1 MTVELIAYTQI
12 PGKTGNPMAVEEQA
26 ASVCYDSH
34 PTENYRIAKT
44 CKASGHTSVLEHISF
59 TFHVSGVSRALL
71 AQLTRH
77 RHASFSVRS
86 QRYCNEE
93 DFQYVQPK
101 TTQYGDGYSLFRE
114 TMSEI
119 GSTYSA
125 LTFDAMVPAEDARY
139 VLPNACCTELY
150 MTMNDR
156 ALIESSRQRLCSRAQ
171 WEIRQLF
178 EAMRDAVRPVCP
190 EVSDWMRPKCEDDPA
205 HPFCPE
211 AKSCGRNPKLKEVY
225 RK

>member
-1 MTVELIAYTQI
+1 M
-12 PGKTGNPMAVEEQA
+12 
-26 ASVCYDSH
+26 
-34 PTENYRIAKT
+34 
-44 CKASGHTSVLEHISF
+44 
-59 TFHVSGVSRALL
+59 
-71 AQLTRH
+71 
-77 RHASFSVRS
+77 
-86 QRYCNEE
+86 
-93 DFQYVQPK
+93 
-101 TTQYGDGYSLFRE
+101 
-114 TMSEI
+114 
-119 GSTYSA
+119 
-125 LTFDAMVPAEDARY
+125 
-139 VLPNACCTELY
+139 NA
-150 MTMNDR
+150 R